1 MAALEPLTKELIS
14 DAQHTVNRAYDLLN
28 YLAKDDNG
36 GPERVLAECVQAMLD
51 EAGNIL
57 DRPFRQGGAS

>member
-1 MAALEPLTKELIS
+1 MNEPLTKELIS

-36 GPERVLAECVQAMLD
+36 GQERVLAECVQVMLN

-57 DRPFRQGGAS
+57 DRPLPEGGAS

>member
-1 MAALEPLTKELIS
+1 MAAQEPLTKELIS

-36 GPERVLAECVQAMLD
+36 GPERVLAECVQVMLN
-51 EAGNIL
+51 EVGNTL
-57 DRPFRQGGAS
+57 DRRLPEGGAS